1 MQMNVLIGM
10 LSTLLS
16 ADDLV
21 RADDLAREFEIST
34 RTVYRYIDVLSQG
47 GIPIE
52 SHYGRHGGWTI
63 MENYKLKSTFFTKEE
78 YERVLFCLQS
88 FSVQDAT
95 MRNIISK
102 LQGLYRSNKG
112 ATILRSEQLIVDSE
126 DMDGND
132 TVSIFSDCI
141 ANKKCC
147 QIEYHSKAG
156 EDSIRTVEPYCLILK
171 DNIWYVYCYCCLRR
185 AFRYF
190 RISRIVKLE
199 VGNSFISRPYTVDSS
214 VIQTDVLRNK
224 EMCEVILSVDP
235 VALSECEEWLGVKSV
250 AKVGDGYL
258 AKKTLPYDEVLINK
272 VLSLGIGVRV
282 EKPQKLRQEVLNRC
296 QLIMQRNT
304 DD

>member
-1 MQMNVLIGM
+1 MQMNILVGM

-16 ADDLV
+16 SDGVVKADE
-21 RADDLAREFEIST
+21 LAEEFEISK
-34 RTVYRYIDVLSQG
+34 RTVYRYIDVLSAG
-47 GIPIE
+47 GIPIQ
-52 SHYGRHGGWTI
+52 SHFGRGGGWTI
-63 MENYKLKSTFFTKEE
+63 LENYKLKSTFFTKEE

-95 MRNIISK
+95 MRNVVSK
-102 LQGLYRSNKG
+102 LQGLHRTNKT
-112 ATILRSEQLIVDSE
+112 ATILRSEQLIVDSQ
-126 DMDGND
+126 DMDGKD
-132 TVSIFSDCI
+132 AMAVFSDCI
-141 ANKKCC
+141 ATKKTCK
-147 QIEYHSKAG
+147 IEYHSRTG

-199 VGNSFISRPYTVDSS
+199 VGNNFVGRPYHVDSS

-224 EMCEVILSVDP
+224 EMCEVILSVEP
-235 VALSECEEWLGVKSV
+235 MALAECEEWLGVKSV
-250 AKVGDGYL
+250 AKVGDSYL

-272 VLSLGIGVRV
+272 VLSLGVGVRV

-296 QLIMQRNT
+296 QRIIQMNT
-304 DD
+304 ED